1 MAYDFHVVVDCASP
15 HALAE
20 WWAATLGWTVE
31 EQDETFIQQ
40 MIADGY
46 ATLDDT
52 TTHAGNLVW
61 ADGAAI
67 RHPDGPDKGP
77 RRRLLFQRVPE
88 SKTMKN
94 RLHLDVFVGA
104 ENVRAEADQ
113 LIGRGATY
121 LHDGQQGPHRWV
133 TLADPEGNEFC
144 VS

>member
-1 MAYDFHVVVDCASP
+1 
-15 HALAE
+15 
-20 WWAATLGWTVE
+20 
-31 EQDETFIQQ
+31 

-52 TTHAGNLVW
+52 TTHAGKLVW

-94 RLHLDVFVGA
+94 RLHLDVFAGA

-121 LHDGQQGPHRWV
+121 LHDGQQGPHRWIAL
-133 TLADPEGNEFC
+133 TGPEGNEFC

>member
-1 MAYDFHVVVDCASP
+1 
-15 HALAE
+15 
-20 WWAATLGWTVE
+20 
-31 EQDETFIQQ
+31 
-40 MIADGY
+40 
-46 ATLDDT
+46 
-52 TTHAGNLVW
+52 
-61 ADGAAI
+61 
-67 RHPDGPDKGP
+67 
-77 RRRLLFQRVPE
+77 
-88 SKTMKN
+88 MKN